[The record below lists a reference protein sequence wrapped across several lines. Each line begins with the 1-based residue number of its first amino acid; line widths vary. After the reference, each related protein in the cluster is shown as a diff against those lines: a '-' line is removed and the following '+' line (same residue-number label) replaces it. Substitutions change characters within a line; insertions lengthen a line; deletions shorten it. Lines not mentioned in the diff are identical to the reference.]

1 MIDAWKEVKKD
12 YSECKTCP
20 MYPICLNLKK
30 CDMIQKGC
38 LYVDREIYRKSLEEQ
53 VLIQYN
59 NWKIGQTK
67 RT

>member
-1 MIDAWKEVKKD
+1 M
-12 YSECKTCP
+12 
-20 MYPICLNLKK
+20 K
-30 CDMIQKGC
+30 CDMNQKGC